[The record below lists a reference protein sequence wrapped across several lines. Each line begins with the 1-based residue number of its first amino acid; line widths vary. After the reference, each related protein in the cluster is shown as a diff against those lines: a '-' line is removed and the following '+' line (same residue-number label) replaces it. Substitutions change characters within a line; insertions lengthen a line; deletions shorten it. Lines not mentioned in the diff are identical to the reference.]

1 MSVGIWICKDCR
13 RGALLNLSRSSG
25 QTPGATRVR
34 SLVQEPSMPLIR
46 MVEGRTKL
54 LFSSSRICT
63 YKGRISASKVAC
75 LSYGRQLRI
84 AWQ

>member
-1 MSVGIWICKDCR
+1 
-13 RGALLNLSRSSG
+13 
-25 QTPGATRVR
+25 
-34 SLVQEPSMPLIR
+34 MPFIR

-75 LSYGRQLRI
+75 LSYGRQHRT